1 MERLDTEI
9 IKETRDHGVVVD
21 PILLS
26 GGDHID
32 PEIYNKNL
40 SSHWG
45 VLRRGTGESFLLT
58 ERSFDCVNNFLAEF
72 PSRLLRFYLS
82 QVTNDCR
89 QITILDLGGGRDA
102 FTAKQLALRYP
113 AVRMTSIDRVAVD
126 EDYQNFT
133 SQSGDICS
141 LGLPDNYA
149 DIVYSHQVLPYMENP
164 RRIAVIREVCRV
176 LKPGGSGAIDY
187 SNRPVIQCNLGQISQ
202 ATQAFDSS
210 VRLHTKSYG
219 GTMLLIAKNPVDP
232 KLRVIICL

>member
-9 IKETRDHGVVVD
+9 IKEARVHGVVN

-45 VLRRGTGESFLLT
+45 VLRRVTGEAFLLT

-82 QVTNDCR
+82 QVTNDC

-102 FTAKQLALRYP
+102 FTAKQLALRCP
-113 AVRMTSIDRVAVD
+113 AVRVTSIDRVAVD

-149 DIVYSHQVLPYMENP
+149 DIVYSHQVLPYMVNS
-164 RRIAVIREVCRV
+164 RRIEVIREICRV
-176 LKPGGSGAIDY
+176 LKPGGSGVIDY

-210 VRLHTKSYG
+210 VWLHTKSYG

-232 KLRVIICL
+232 KLRVIICQ